1 MDGPAGGSGFSG
13 SRNGGFDPYPEEYFD
28 FDPTDP
34 GYVPTGDFFD
44 QVFDFNIYNQLIH
57 QHDYENRLF
66 EEANVMVSLEGLR
79 EALVELDFQ
88 LDVLEDQIFDNNS
101 DISENDDAISEMDNA
116 CRDNEDE
123 ILY

>member
-1 MDGPAGGSGFSG
+1 
-13 SRNGGFDPYPEEYFD
+13 
-28 FDPTDP
+28 
-34 GYVPTGDFFD
+34 
-44 QVFDFNIYNQLIH
+44 
-57 QHDYENRLF
+57 
-66 EEANVMVSLEGLR
+66 MVSLEGLR